1 MNTPAAAKRALSE
14 EQKAELKEA
23 FDLFDTE
30 KSGMA
35 KLPYEPHPL
44 WHTISRAT
52 LLFVF
57 LH

>member
-1 MNTPAAAKRALSE
+1 MGTPAAAKRALSE

-35 KLPYEPHPL
+35 ELQ
-44 WHTISRAT
+44 
-52 LLFVF
+52 
-57 LH
+57 